1 MYPSNRAYYSF
12 ILINKN
18 MNMCLELKKISS
30 SKSMKKEFTAQNQQ
44 YLTHQQIE
52 CQLELLEH
60 RNKVG
65 SLVLILS

>member
-18 MNMCLELKKISS
+18 MNMCLELNRRQI
-30 SKSMKKEFTAQNQQ
+30 MDFTIQNIQ

-52 CQLELLEH
+52 C
-60 RNKVG
+60 
-65 SLVLILS
+65 

>member
-18 MNMCLELKKISS
+18 MNMCLELK
-30 SKSMKKEFTAQNQQ
+30 MDFTIQNIQ

-52 CQLELLEH
+52 C
-60 RNKVG
+60 
-65 SLVLILS
+65 

>member
-18 MNMCLELKKISS
+18 MNMCLELI
-30 SKSMKKEFTAQNQQ
+30 MKMDFTIQNIQ

-52 CQLELLEH
+52 C
-60 RNKVG
+60 
-65 SLVLILS
+65 